1 MFHFRAHLVIVCLYR
16 GVHHIDPG
24 VGSHTKA
31 LQAEPRNSSSWPRA
45 LIPAAIQKATKGR
58 MYIDLTPEQKAL
70 RETLRRYFDELMTPE
85 RRASLRGMEGGGSYR
100 ETIRQIGKDGWL
112 GIGWPKEVGG
122 GGRTMIEQMIFL
134 EEQRRS
140 GAPFPFVTVST
151 VGPALMALGSEDQ
164 KAEYL
169 PRILAGE
176 CHFSIGYSE
185 PGAGTDLASLSTRA
199 EAVGDDY
206 VINGTK
212 MFTSGANDTDYI
224 WLATR
229 TDPEAPKHKGITIF
243 IVPSDSPGFSTSLI
257 HTLGGSA
264 TAMSYYENVRVPK
277 ENIVGGLNGG
287 WKLITT
293 QLNHE
298 RIGLAAFGSA
308 CYSRT
313 EKVIVWA
320 RDTEFADGQR
330 MIDLAWV
337 QHNLA
342 EVYVRTEAMKLLNW
356 RMASQLE
363 AGQLNPADASAVKV
377 YGTEAVLEIYR
388 LLQEIVGPSALVST
402 GSPAAQINGEIEM
415 ESRVATINTFGGG
428 VNEIQREIVSM
439 AGLRMPRVPR

>member
-1 MFHFRAHLVIVCLYR
+1 
-16 GVHHIDPG
+16 
-24 VGSHTKA
+24 
-31 LQAEPRNSSSWPRA
+31 
-45 LIPAAIQKATKGR
+45 

-70 RETLRRYFDELMTPE
+70 RQTLREYFDRLMTPE
-85 RRASLRGMEGGGSYR
+85 RRASVRGMEGGTSYR

-112 GIGWPKEVGG
+112 GVGWPKEYGG
-122 GGRTMIEQMIFL
+122 GGLTMVEQMIFL

-151 VGPALMALGSEDQ
+151 VGPALMALGSEEQ
-164 KAEYL
+164 KAEFL

-185 PGAGTDLASLSTRA
+185 PGAGTDLASLTTA
-199 EAVGDDY
+199 AVQDGDDW

-229 TDPEAPKHKGITIF
+229 TDPDAPKHKGITIF
-243 IVPSDSPGFSTSLI
+243 IVPADSEGFSASLI

-287 WKLITT
+287 WRLITT

-308 CYSRT
+308 CYART
-313 EKVIVWA
+313 EKVIEWA
-320 RDTEFADGQR
+320 RGMETPDGGR
-330 MIDLAWV
+330 MIDLSWV

-342 EVYVRTEAMKLLNW
+342 EVFARSEAMKLLNW
-356 RMASQLE
+356 RMAAQLE
-363 AGQLNPADASAVKV
+363 SGQLNPADASAVKV
-377 YGTEAVLEIYR
+377 YGTEVVLEVYR
-388 LLQEIVGPSALVST
+388 LLQEIVGPSALVAA
-402 GSPAAQINGEIEM
+402 GSPAAGIDGEIEK
-415 ESRVATINTFGGG
+415 EARLATINTFGGG

>member
-1 MFHFRAHLVIVCLYR
+1 
-16 GVHHIDPG
+16 
-24 VGSHTKA
+24 
-31 LQAEPRNSSSWPRA
+31 
-45 LIPAAIQKATKGR
+45 

-70 RETLRRYFDELMTPE
+70 RTTLRDYFELLMTPE
-85 RRASLRGMEGGGSYR
+85 RRASVRGMEGGSSYR

-112 GIGWPKEVGG
+112 GVGWPSEYGG
-122 GGRTMIEQMIFL
+122 GGRTMVEQLIFL
-134 EEQRRS
+134 EEQRRA

-151 VGPALMALGSEDQ
+151 VGPALMALGSEEQ
-164 KAEYL
+164 KAEFL

-185 PGAGTDLASLSTRA
+185 PGAGTDLASLTTT
-199 EAVGDDY
+199 AVQDGDDWI
-206 VINGTK
+206 INGTK

-229 TDPEAPKHKGITIF
+229 TDPDVPKHKGITIF
-243 IVPSDSPGFSTSLI
+243 IVPADSEGFSASLI

-298 RIGLAAFGSA
+298 RIGLAAFGSV
-308 CYSRT
+308 CYART
-313 EKVIVWA
+313 ERVIEWA
-320 RDTEFADGQR
+320 RDTEIPDGGR
-330 MIDLAWV
+330 MLDLPWV

-342 EVYVRTEAMKLLNW
+342 EVFARIEAMKLLNW
-356 RMASQLE
+356 RMATELE
-363 AGQLNPADASAVKV
+363 TGRLNLADASAVKI
-377 YGTEAVLEIYR
+377 YGTEAVLEVYR
-388 LLQEIVGPSALVST
+388 LLQEIVGPSALVAA
-402 GSPAAQINGEIEM
+402 GSPAAGIDGEIEH
-415 ESRVATINTFGGG
+415 EARLATINTFGGG

>member
-1 MFHFRAHLVIVCLYR
+1 
-16 GVHHIDPG
+16 
-24 VGSHTKA
+24 
-31 LQAEPRNSSSWPRA
+31 
-45 LIPAAIQKATKGR
+45 
-58 MYIDLTPEQKAL
+58 MYIDLTPEQKSL
-70 RETLRRYFDELMTPE
+70 RATLRNYFDVLMTPE
-85 RRASLRGMEGGGSYR
+85 RRASIRGMEGGKSYR

-112 GIGWPKEVGG
+112 GVGWPKKYGG

-151 VGPALMALGSEDQ
+151 VGPALMALGSEEQ
-164 KAEYL
+164 KAEFL

-185 PGAGTDLASLSTRA
+185 PGAGTDLASLSTA
-199 EAVGDDY
+199 AVQDGDDW

-229 TDPEAPKHKGITIF
+229 TDPDAPKHKGITIF
-243 IVPSDSPGFSTSLI
+243 IVPADSEGFSASLI
-257 HTLGGSA
+257 HTIGGSA
-264 TAMSYYENVRVPK
+264 TAMTYYENVRVPK

-308 CYSRT
+308 CYART
-313 EKVIVWA
+313 EKVIAWA
-320 RDTEFADGQR
+320 RDTEKPNGGR
-330 MIDLAWV
+330 MLDLSWV

-342 EVYVRTEAMKLLNW
+342 EVFARIEAMKLLNW
-356 RMASQLE
+356 RMAAELE
-363 AGQLNPADASAVKV
+363 SGRLNPANASAVKV
-377 YGTEAVLEIYR
+377 YGTEVVLEVYR
-388 LLQEIVGPSALVST
+388 LLQEIVGPSALVAA
-402 GSPAAQINGEIEM
+402 GSPAAGIDGELEH
-415 ESRVATINTFGGG
+415 EARLATINTFGGG

-439 AGLRMPRVPR
+439 AGLHMPRVPR